1 MLVTKLAPDFKAP
14 AVLGNNEVD
23 EHFELSKNLGKN
35 GAILSFGQKILP
47 LYALQKSL
55 RLTKE

>member
-1 MLVTKLAPDFKAP
+1 MIQQNFNNTSELYMLVTKLAPDFKAP

-35 GAILSFGQKILP
+35 GAILFF
-47 LYALQKSL
+47 
-55 RLTKE
+55 

>member
-23 EHFELSKNLGKN
+23 EHFELSKNLGRS
-35 GAILSFGQKILP
+35 GAILFFWPKILL